1 MRYLLLILVVAFTAC
16 KRDNSRMVTVNVKQ
30 ASGAATCT
38 ISYTQNATGTEVQTT
53 SSSTNWTSPVRRAE
67 PGEFMKA
74 KVSSTSPQYSFLV
87 TIYVDGGIWK
97 QGTLQSPQGELV
109 LSGTIPAQ

>member
-1 MRYLLLILVVAFTAC
+1 MRYLLLVLVIAFTAC

-30 ASGAATCT
+30 ASGSATCT
-38 ISYTQNATGTEVQTT
+38 ISYTQNVAGTEVQTT
-53 SSSTNWTSPVRRAE
+53 SSATSWTSPVRRAE

-97 QGTLQSPQGELV
+97 QGTLQSPQGEIV
-109 LSGTIPAQ
+109 LSGEIPAQ